1 VPVQEITKDF
11 IPFMDSS
18 EQEHLGDLYRR
29 HFSSKP
35 EDIQPLKGDGSD
47 RRYYRLTGNPRVIGV
62 AGSNS
67 AENKA
72 FVYFSERF
80 AEQGLPVPA
89 IYNHDLSRGIYL
101 EEDLGDR
108 MLCDEAADPNIPMDR
123 KIRLC
128 QHALYWL
135 PQFQITA
142 GRSLDFSHC
151 YQYNTF
157 ARDSMMWDL
166 DYFRVRFLDVF
177 MNPSDHDEINR
188 DFVRLV
194 DHLLEEENEY
204 FLYRDFQSRNIMVQG
219 DRVRFIDYQSGRRG
233 SLQYDVA
240 SLLYDAN
247 MPLTES
253 MREALLYYYM
263 EQVNGLLKSHFDAA
277 KFLKY
282 YHGFALIRLLQA
294 LGAFGF
300 LSMVKGKK
308 YFLKSIPAALDN
320 LEIILGKSEI
330 LRSTPVL
337 RDVLHG
343 LVNDEKLRAF

>member
-1 VPVQEITKDF
+1 
-11 IPFMDSS
+11 MDSS

-29 HFSSKP
+29 HFSRKP

-47 RRYYRLTGNPRVIGV
+47 RRYYRLTGNPHVIGV

-72 FVYFSERF
+72 FIYFSERF

-89 IYNHDLSRGIYL
+89 IYDHDLARGIYL
-101 EEDLGDR
+101 EEDLGDL
-108 MLCDEAADPNIPMDR
+108 MLCDVAADPDIPMDR

-142 GRSLDFSHC
+142 GRSLDYSNC
-151 YQYNTF
+151 YQYDSF

-166 DYFRVRFLDVF
+166 EYFRTRFLGVF
-177 MNPSDHDEINR
+177 NMNPSDHDAINK

-194 DHLLEEENEY
+194 DHLLEEENKY

-219 DRVRFIDYQSGRRG
+219 DQIRFIDYQSGRRG

-247 MPLTES
+247 MRLTES
-253 MREALLYYYM
+253 LREPLLYYYM
-263 EQVNGLLKSHFDAA
+263 DQVKSLLKGQFDAA
-277 KFLKY
+277 IFLKY

-320 LEIILGKSEI
+320 LKIILAKSEI

-337 RDVLHG
+337 RDVLQG
-343 LVNDEKLRAF
+343 LVDHAELKKL